1 MKTFYLQN
9 FLLLHFPIVEHSF
22 PVKFVHH
29 GETVLLRF
37 FDNGQNGIFSFVLKK
52 AVNIR
57 VADGLQGLQRSR
69 RRPQSLQT
77 LRGFRHGYTLRAEKH
92 GSADVRRSGF
102 ACWNVARRIGWEKE
116 GDVLENTHEEKVG
129 KKMEKSR
136 VNDQ

>member
-1 MKTFYLQN
+1 M
-9 FLLLHFPIVEHSF
+9 
-22 PVKFVHH
+22 KFVHH
-29 GETVLLRF
+29 GETVLLRL

-57 VADGLQGLQRSR
+57 VADGLEGLQRSR

-102 ACWNVARRIGWEKE
+102 ACWNVVRRSDDRLGSASWEKE